1 MFFELVSKHFVYV
14 SIYEVMS
21 AKSRKHQALITKLGG
36 WSEERQEFVGWRVA
50 HAADRVE
57 DMVFVNDLHNPQ
69 FTDNKHRCICNQSLE
84 HPFSIV
90 NEDETQ
96 HAIIGSTCIDWFPD
110 EFRREYKDWRD
121 EKAGVKVCIFCNKK
135 MRTNHDGKAHERCR
149 RAKARKEKKQRA
161 LYEDDED
168 IIDPQI
174 ETIRFGKYWGMTW
187 AYVKEN
193 DPGYLRFVFSDK
205 FQPYYARTRDCI
217 EQLKNRTDW

>member
-1 MFFELVSKHFVYV
+1 
-14 SIYEVMS
+14 MS

-205 FQPYYARTRDCI
+205 FQPYYARTRECI

>member
-1 MFFELVSKHFVYV
+1 
-14 SIYEVMS
+14 
-21 AKSRKHQALITKLGG
+21 
-36 WSEERQEFVGWRVA
+36 
-50 HAADRVE
+50 
-57 DMVFVNDLHNPQ
+57 VFVNDLHNPQ

-149 RAKARKEKKQRA
+149 RAKAGVKACIFCNRKMRSKHDGVAHERCRRAKARKEKKQRA

-205 FQPYYARTRDCI
+205 FQPYYARTRECI

>member
-1 MFFELVSKHFVYV
+1 
-14 SIYEVMS
+14 MS